1 MTQDY
6 GHRRDVWYFGDYLDG
21 FPGRNY
27 NYLVYAATV
36 ALLLCIALFTE
47 TDLPYEYTEVYIPFF
62 LIY

>member
-36 ALLLCIALFTE
+36 ALLHCSVYRNKFTC
-47 TDLPYEYTEVYIPFF
+47 EYTEVYIPFF